1 VVLWWLR
8 LASAVA
14 ELPCKTTVVRTWREV
29 NRVAAVHM
37 LTTDA
42 IVVGSI
48 WGIALLDGG
57 GQPPF

>member
-1 VVLWWLR
+1 LR